1 MLVGKCYAANLFL
14 ISPVMSFT
22 MTELRDGL
30 VAERMSGY
38 GIASTSG
45 NYCIYWSRVIYSPTG
60 GGWFLAYLHV
70 IYNSENVLI

>member
-45 NYCIYWSRVIYSPTG
+45 NYCIYWFASHLFSYWRWLVSGI
-60 GGWFLAYLHV
+60 FACN
-70 IYNSENVLI
+70 I